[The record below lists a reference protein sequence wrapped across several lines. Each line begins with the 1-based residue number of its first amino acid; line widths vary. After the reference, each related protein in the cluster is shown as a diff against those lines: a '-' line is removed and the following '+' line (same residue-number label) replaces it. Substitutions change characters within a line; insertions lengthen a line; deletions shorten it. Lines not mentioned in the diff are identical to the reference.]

1 MISQNKRQVE
11 SQQLISNRHTHVHS
25 MGQIGRQVGRQA
37 VGRIG
42 GKKKGQSSM
51 KYNLISFIV
60 YQNDVV
66 VYSYST
72 KKEKHNEQLDSL
84 QNFKKVYTKTQGI
97 FLKLMN
103 NIRKLLQPSI
113 IYNITSLLIQVDTIS
128 NKMMIRCNLMYD
140 FIEIVSSMLFQKMC
154 GP

>member
-1 MISQNKRQVE
+1 M
-11 SQQLISNRHTHVHS
+11 L
-25 MGQIGRQVGRQA
+25 
-37 VGRIG
+37 
-42 GKKKGQSSM
+42 
-51 KYNLISFIV
+51 
-60 YQNDVV
+60 
-66 VYSYST
+66 YSYST

-140 FIEIVSSMLFQKMC
+140 FIEIDIVSSMLFQKMC

>member
-1 MISQNKRQVE
+1 M
-11 SQQLISNRHTHVHS
+11 L
-25 MGQIGRQVGRQA
+25 
-37 VGRIG
+37 
-42 GKKKGQSSM
+42 
-51 KYNLISFIV
+51 
-60 YQNDVV
+60 
-66 VYSYST
+66 YSYST

>member
-1 MISQNKRQVE
+1 M
-11 SQQLISNRHTHVHS
+11 
-25 MGQIGRQVGRQA
+25 
-37 VGRIG
+37 
-42 GKKKGQSSM
+42 
-51 KYNLISFIV
+51 
-60 YQNDVV
+60 

>member
-1 MISQNKRQVE
+1 M
-11 SQQLISNRHTHVHS
+11 
-25 MGQIGRQVGRQA
+25 
-37 VGRIG
+37 
-42 GKKKGQSSM
+42 
-51 KYNLISFIV
+51 
-60 YQNDVV
+60 

-103 NIRKLLQPSI
+103 NIRKLLQLSI